1 MEYVPWEEGALEL
14 GLDEELGVEQVRG
27 RVKGR
32 ARDGGVD
39 VVRSGDGVTVR
50 FKLASA
56 GLPDCRK
63 PGTGSRLTR

>member
-1 MEYVPWEEGALEL
+1 MGYVPWEEGAPEL

-32 ARDGGVD
+32 ARDRGVD
-39 VVRSGDGVTVR
+39 VVRSGDSVTVR

-56 GLPDCRK
+56 GHPDCRE
-63 PGTGSRLTR
+63 PGTG